1 MTPRRSAV
9 LSILFQV
16 TVDRC
21 GLQPQ
26 PSAGWIESFKRPTGV
41 AGAVGLVKTR
51 PTLLLSLAC
60 QFILLTAL
68 RAQTPAEN
76 AQTGPQQVETDIP
89 KEFDDIFSQSE
100 FRGLRE
106 KKPRPGNSELPE
118 WLKKFFDWLDRL
130 FSRTGTALSGLGTLV
145 QVLAYAVLAAIC
157 CLIIWLVVRAVN
169 NYRERQTVVGRMRG
183 SGEEG
188 EGEIPPGDLPA
199 DEYLRRAAELAE
211 KGLFREAIGQLI
223 LGAMSRT
230 ERSGLIR
237 FRRGL
242 TNRDYLRALHGRAM
256 QHHAFRT
263 IVGVYEPICFGR
275 RNAQV
280 EHYRTSLDGYQTGF
294 QQPLPADAAAPRNAP
309 AGAT

>member
-1 MTPRRSAV
+1 VPIRQLSWLGAALLCLAIQFVAAPAV
-9 LSILFQV
+9 HAQPPADNSQADPDQV
-16 TVDRC
+16 GKD
-21 GLQPQ
+21 
-26 PSAGWIESFKRPTGV
+26 IER
-41 AGAVGLVKTR
+41 
-51 PTLLLSLAC
+51 
-60 QFILLTAL
+60 
-68 RAQTPAEN
+68 
-76 AQTGPQQVETDIP
+76 
-89 KEFDDIFSQSE
+89 EFNEIFSQSE

-106 KKPRPGNSELPE
+106 KKSQPASETPG
-118 WLKKFFDWLDRL
+118 WLKKFLDWLDGL
-130 FSRTGTALSGLGTLV
+130 FRGTGNAISGLGTLV
-145 QVLAYAVLAAIC
+145 QILAYGVLAAIC

-169 NYRERQTVVGRMRG
+169 NYRERQTVGGRRRG
-183 SGEEG
+183 SVEEG

-199 DEYLRRAAELAE
+199 DEYLRRASELAE
-211 KGLFREAIGQLI
+211 QGQFREAIGQLI

-242 TNRDYLRALHGRAM
+242 TNRDYLRALRGRAL

-294 QQPLPADAAAPRNAP
+294 QQPLLADAAGAREVL